1 VIEPDIKQ
9 LVERAIR
16 GDDDAFA
23 ELYRRKSWDIFCCAN
38 RVIADRDDAEDAA
51 QEAVL
56 IMYQSIRRLQRP
68 EAFYAWMHR
77 IIARHCFRFLRL
89 EGEEKA
95 DITLLDNLLTEE
107 RFEFLPDEYLQRK
120 NIRDKLLTIIG
131 RLPLKRRDAVILY
144 YYDDLSYTQ
153 IARVMNISISAVSTS
168 LLRARNDIRKELE
181 KESGTQTENPCI
193 PEGKAI

>member
-1 VIEPDIKQ
+1 MIEPDIKQ